1 MEAIE
6 IISLS
11 VIAYLGYK
19 AFTQGIPTAAAAQD
33 VIAAPS
39 RVVRRVVRRKVTA

>member
-6 IISLS
+6 MISLG

-19 AFTQGIPTAAAAQD
+19 AFTQEIPIAAAAQD
-33 VIAAPS
+33 VTAAPT
-39 RVVRRVVRRKVTA
+39 RVVRRVVRRKTA

>member
-1 MEAIE
+1 MKAIE
-6 IISLS
+6 MISLG

-19 AFTQGIPTAAAAQD
+19 AFSEGIPVTAAAQD
-33 VIAAPS
+33 VTAAPS